1 MDYNTR
7 SELFLDQLIPKVE
20 VVQLLDEKNVYTS
33 VDISEERRNS
43 TYAILRTNSYFNSYQ
58 IITQTN
64 TRKTNQST
72 KNKRKKDF

>member
-7 SELFLDQLIPKVE
+7 SELFLDQLIPRME
-20 VVQLLDEKNVYTS
+20 VVQLLEKNVYTS

-43 TYAILRTNSYFNSYQ
+43 TYAILRTNSYFKSYQ